1 MRVNVK
7 AFSLIELLTAL
18 FIVSIMVI
26 SLTTIYDSSIKA
38 IGAID
43 EKLEDGF
50 DSTNILHLI
59 VDDVARV
66 SSLDTDTT
74 FALKSKTIDGVMVY
88 RLEIIGKIYDND
100 GKEME
105 YKKVVW
111 QSDYDYLSDTTTL
124 YRCEAGMGVQDPLLG
139 TQQRENE
146 GSEIFVPVCS
156 GLTHFSIQVPSG
168 NTISG
173 EEEEEYADSWEQD
186 GMPGGIIVEMSFTP
200 PVEYITGEVE
210 VPLEDRVSRRI
221 SVNRSRQYRFEF
233 IPKDLD
239 AAYGYDDEEE
249 LIGEDG
255 EEIIDD
261 EEFEKQLQQDQDGQS
276 QQPQELE
283 EQK

>member
-1 MRVNVK
+1 MRKNVK
-7 AFSLIELLTAL
+7 AFSLVELLTAL
-18 FIVSIMVI
+18 FIVSILVI
-26 SLTTIYDSSIKA
+26 SLTTIYDSSIMA
-38 IGAID
+38 ITAID

-50 DSTNILHLI
+50 DAVNILHLI

-74 FALKSKTIDGVMVY
+74 FALKSKTVDGVMVY

-105 YKKVVW
+105 YKKIVW
-111 QSDYDYLSDTTTL
+111 QSDYDYLNGTTTL

-139 TQQRENE
+139 TQQRKNV
-146 GSEIFVPVCS
+146 GREIFVPVCF
-156 GLTHFSIQVPSG
+156 GLTHFTIQVPSG
-168 NTISG
+168 SAIKGN
-173 EEEEEYADSWEQD
+173 ELEQYADSWEED
-186 GMPGGIIVEMSFTP
+186 GMPGGIIIEMSFAA

-239 AAYGYDDEEE
+239 AIYGYDDDEP

-261 EEFEKQLQQDQDGQS
+261 EEFERQLQQ
-276 QQPQELE
+276 
-283 EQK
+283 EQKEQR